1 MNFTDYYNELPMA
14 VTVCDR
20 EGIVL
25 YMNQKSIATFAK
37 DGGADLIGKSLLDC
51 HSESSRKKLLQLIES
66 QSTNTYTVEKNG
78 IRKLIHQTPWF
89 EGGELKGLIE
99 FSFEISAEMPHF
111 IRG

>member
-1 MNFTDYYNELPMA
+1 MNFIDYYAELPMA

-20 EGIVL
+20 DGIVL

-51 HSESSRKKLLQLIES
+51 HSVQSRKKLLLLIES
-66 QSTNTYTVEKNG
+66 QKTNTYTIEKNG
-78 IRKLIHQTPWF
+78 LHKLIHQTPWF
-89 EGGELKGLIE
+89 EGGELRGLIE
-99 FSFEISAEMPHF
+99 FSFEIPVAMPHF